1 LYRLTPFRPLFLVF
15 FACLSAARA
24 AGPAANGLPPWLHLG
39 VEFRGRFEALTALD
53 FVRDNNNIYYLH
65 RIRGTIGIQ
74 PAPWLRFL
82 VQPQNVRAPFHR
94 KPVPSNV
101 QDTFDFHQWFG
112 ELRKNDW
119 QVRVGRQ
126 EINFGAQRLIG
137 SANWGNSSRSYEG
150 IRATRTRN
158 RVQLDAFASMV
169 AVVDNTRLNPVLAS
183 GNQIH
188 GVHLSAARSPREGVF
203 ESYAFWKIS
212 NTETFQDRRGRTSHF
227 TNGLRA
233 LGKLPRR
240 FDYNLEM
247 AFQAGELAGQ
257 THRAWAGYWNLGYTL
272 ASAERSPRL
281 VAIYSFASGDN
292 RAADGRSGTFDQLYP
307 TNHARIPFLL
317 ARHPRRRLLQLRRP
331 AGRVE
336 SRRNKRHLDY
346 EIREHREHRRLHSAA
361 MCTCSACLWAE
372 GPAWNGVGRATWRGA
387 TSRTTCRLRW
397 LEEDGH
403 VSVLPQPRYG
413 QQQRQHVRLRNRG
426 QLRQIA
432 SSTAI
437 SRRVVRYEHNGKIT
451 VLADKWQGKP
461 LNAPQRRGGASR
473 RRIWFTDPGYG
484 SLMNYE
490 GNKGPLQSRKPSIAS
505 TPRVRQDDPRS
516 PTRSSSRTACASRP
530 TTRSSTSPTPAPR
543 TTRRPRRL
551 SRSGTSSTA
560 RRCATG

>member
-188 GVHLSAARSPREGVF
+188 GVHLSAARLPREGVF

-212 NTETFQDRRGRTSHF
+212 NTEAFQDRTGRTSHF

-292 RAADGRSGTFDQLYP
+292 RAADGRSGTFDRCAIPIP
-307 TNHARIPFLL
+307 TSSSSTALREVQARQHADP
-317 ARHPRRRLLQLRRP
+317 AAVPHRHAVGRRAGLERRR
-331 AGRVE
+331 
-336 SRRNKRHLDY
+336 
-346 EIREHREHRRLHSAA
+346 AA
-361 MCTCSACLWAE
+361 TCS
-372 GPAWNGVGRATWRGA
+372 GA
-387 TSRTTCRLRW
+387 TS
-397 LEEDGH
+397 
-403 VSVLPQPRYG
+403 
-413 QQQRQHVRLRNRG
+413 QQRADALAGRG
-426 QLRQIA
+426 RPRHAACSAIPRATATATPSTTRAGRFPASTATAA
-432 SSTAI
+432 SSATSTTAA
-437 SRRVVRYEHNGKIT
+437 SPCWPT
-451 VLADKWQGKP
+451 SWQGKP
-461 LNAPQRRGGASR
+461 LNAPNDAVVHPDGG
-473 RRIWFTDPGYG
+473 IWFTDPGYG

-490 GNKGPLQSRKPSIAS
+490 GNKASWTSRRRLSH
-505 TPRVRQDDPRS
+505 RRQERPDRLWS
-516 PTRSSSRTACASRP
+516 PTKSTSPTACASRP
-530 TTRSSTSPTPAPR
+530 TTRSCTSPTPAPR
-543 TTRRPRRL
+543 TTRRAEEHQGVGRGRRQV
-551 SRSGTSSTA
+551 
-560 RRCATG
+560 

>member
-307 TNHARIPFLL
+307 TNHAFYGWGDRIGWRNVHEAAAALILKPARPVTVNLEFHSFWL
-317 ARHPRRRLLQLRRP
+317 ATRADAYYNF
-331 AGRVE
+331 AGRPVAWNPDAT
-336 SRRNKRHLDY
+336 SSHLDY
-346 EIREHREHRRLHSAA
+346 EIDVNTVWNVNRRLQFIIGYVH
-361 MCTCSACLWAE
+361 LF
-372 GPAWNGVGRATWRGA
+372 PGA
-387 TSRTTCRLRW
+387 FLK
-397 LEEDGH
+397 
-403 VSVLPQPRYG
+403 Q
-413 QQQRQHVRLRNRG
+413 
-426 QLRQIA
+426 
-432 SSTAI
+432 
-437 SRRVVRYEHNGKIT
+437 
-451 VLADKWQGKP
+451 
-461 LNAPQRRGGASR
+461 
-473 RRIWFTDPGYG
+473 
-484 SLMNYE
+484 
-490 GNKGPLQSRKPSIAS
+490 S
-505 TPRVRQDDPRS
+505 TPGS
-516 PTRSSSRTACASRP
+516 P
-530 TTRSSTSPTPAPR
+530 
-543 TTRRPRRL
+543 
-551 SRSGTSSTA
+551 
-560 RRCATG
+560 ATVAYAQWVYRF